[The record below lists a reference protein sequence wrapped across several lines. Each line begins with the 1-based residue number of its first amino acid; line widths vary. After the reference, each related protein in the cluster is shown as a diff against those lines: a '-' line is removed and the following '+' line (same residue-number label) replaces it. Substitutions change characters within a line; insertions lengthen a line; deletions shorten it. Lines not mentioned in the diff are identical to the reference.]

1 MSDNNSLLDIPEF
14 LRRHPKIKQKLEKE
28 DLHESKRDSGTI
40 EEQSG
45 CASKP
50 LLRVV
55 S

>member
-14 LRRHPKIKQKLEKE
+14 LRRHPKIKQQLEK
-28 DLHESKRDSGTI
+28 DDVHESKRDSG
-40 EEQSG
+40 EAEGQSRST
-45 CASKP
+45 SKS